1 MADTDE
7 AALAVALWQARAARR
22 LIPMAAYPAPASL
35 EAAYAM
41 QEAVTAASGARML
54 GWKIGAG
61 DPALQKRFDLPG
73 PFVGPLLDG
82 LVHESGATLAPMPGA
97 ALECELTIRLGRDL
111 EHDAAADEAT
121 LLAAI
126 DAIVPSL
133 EVIGRRFEGD
143 PEGQGLR
150 LVADGGIN
158 VEAVMG
164 APVPWRA
171 AEGWP
176 DVKATLTVDG
186 AEIASGTAAGAGL
199 MPPAT
204 LLRWL
209 LAQPPLADRGL
220 KAGDLVMT
228 GTLTGVFPLSPGVT
242 VVADFGALGQVAA
255 EMG

>member
-1 MADTDE
+1 MADTDSMP
-7 AALAVALWQARAARR
+7 LAKALWQARSARR
-22 LIPMAAYPAPASL
+22 LLPMADYPAPASL
-35 EAAYAM
+35 EAAYAL
-41 QEAVTAASGARML
+41 QGAVAAASGAKIR

-73 PFVGPLLDG
+73 PFVGPLVEG
-82 LVHESGATLAPMPGA
+82 LVHESGATLLEMPGA
-97 ALECELTIRLGRDL
+97 ALECELTFRLGRDL
-111 EHDAAADEAT
+111 AEDLAADDAA
-121 LLAAI
+121 LLSAI
-126 DAIVPSL
+126 DAIIPSL

-143 PEGQGLR
+143 PDGQGLR

-164 APVPWRA
+164 APVPWSA

-176 DVKATLTVDG
+176 GVTATLTADG
-186 AEIASGTAAGAGL
+186 AEIATGTAVSAGL

-209 LAQPPLADRGL
+209 LAQPPLSGRGL

-228 GTLTGVFPLSPGVT
+228 GTLTGVFPLSAGVA
-242 VVADFGALGQVAA
+242 VEADFGMLGRATAQVA
-255 EMG
+255 